1 MGGGAGATGVC
12 GRGRRAGPERVSEVM
27 GKGGERGVP
36 EPKATGRREE
46 PEGGGGGGVEM
57 IAERRRI

>member
-1 MGGGAGATGVC
+1 
-12 GRGRRAGPERVSEVM
+12 M
-27 GKGGERGVP
+27 GKGGERAVP
-36 EPKATGRREE
+36 EPKAKGGREE

>member
-1 MGGGAGATGVC
+1 
-12 GRGRRAGPERVSEVM
+12 M